1 MIERSALLLFAS
13 TLLVTVACGDG
24 DPEPLA
30 VPNTGTAWVVYGTA
44 QSGRAVVPS
53 TVVVKRASD
62 VLSISPD
69 PIGGGDVDMFFAG
82 LDEDDLP
89 DGLDPS
95 ALVFV
100 SESNDRAHRL
110 PTFHEAFVFERPR
123 PHDAP
128 APLVP
133 VDSGAASTTTPRQK
147 RLDTMLRGL
156 AIKDP
161 CVEPASALN
170 VIAPRTQGE
179 DIPAMRTLSNGD
191 TWVAFTATGTVIAGV
206 IEAGAVDLSD
216 VVGIGTGTAAVE
228 RAEKVRI
235 SDLGDQE
242 VIDRTGRISPSPY
255 ALNFL
260 GAFGGIGQI
269 VRFDPNRGYVD
280 DTPVPSDGT
289 PAGLFR
295 GARRLMLSGKPQLCV
310 YGTVLGPNAN
320 AGIFCR
326 EDGSQTWITSGVFGG
341 ALAIIEII
349 EPGIA
354 FDVAGTIYVHNDNNA
369 RWEPTL
375 RPAINEGCATPCA
388 AFDVIAPGRSDSG
401 PIAVLAGS
409 RAQTLVLDR
418 AGGDQLE
425 ARPIEAMTG
434 ALFADERRDGA
445 NALVITAATIAPDG
459 AVWLAGTES
468 VLFRAAPDRS
478 SVERICL
485 PKEARDTVITALE
498 AHPDGRLIVGMSPP
512 LFGFGRW

>member
-1 MIERSALLLFAS
+1 MIERSALLFLCSAVIFAS
-13 TLLVTVACGDG
+13 ACGD
-24 DPEPLA
+24 DEPEPLA

-82 LDEDDLP
+82 LDENDLP

-110 PTFHEAFVFERPR
+110 PTFHEVFVFERPR

-161 CVEPASALN
+161 CIEPGSSIN

-206 IEAGAVDLSD
+206 IEAGAVELSD
-216 VVGIGTGTAAVE
+216 VVGIGTGTAAVD

-242 VIDRTGRISPSPY
+242 VIDRTGRLSPSPY

-269 VRFDPNRGYVD
+269 VRFDPARGFVD

-295 GARRLMLSGKPQLCV
+295 GARRLTLGGKPQTCA

-326 EDGSQTWITSGVFGG
+326 EDGAQTWTTSGVFGG
-341 ALAIIEII
+341 ALAITEIV

-354 FDVAGTIYVHNDNNA
+354 FDVAGTIYVHNNN
-369 RWEPTL
+369 RWEAVL

-388 AFDVIAPGRSDSG
+388 AFDVIAPGRSDSNVV
-401 PIAVLAGS
+401 AVLAGS
-409 RAQTLVLDR
+409 KAQTLVLER
-418 AGGDQLE
+418 AGGDQLDS
-425 ARPIEAMTG
+425 RPIEALTG
-434 ALFADERRDGA
+434 ALFADERRDGEHS
-445 NALVITAATIAPDG
+445 LVITAATIAPDG

-468 VLFRAAPDRS
+468 VLFRASEDRS

-498 AHPDGRLIVGMSPP
+498 AHSDGRLIVGMSPP